1 MGSVLAALLPTTAGI
16 SWLLSS
22 SVKAALLLAASWL
35 GAALLRRGTAA
46 ARHQIWALGVA
57 GALLLPLLCRALPS
71 LPLWL
76 GPPTIGAGSS
86 LLATAVFVTGGR
98 TTSAGP
104 AWPAWSSG
112 LAVAW
117 AAGALLVSLRFLRGH
132 LAARRL
138 SRAAQ
143 PAHAE
148 AWLSA
153 RREAAASLA
162 IAGEVGLGRSE
173 AIGSPMT
180 IGVLRPRVLLPAAA
194 DGWSPQRL
202 RAVLMHELGHVRRH
216 DTLIQLLAQVGCA
229 LYWWNP
235 LAWLAAARLRIE
247 REHACDDLVLG
258 AGIRPSSYAAD
269 LLEVARCISPDEAA
283 HAGAVCM
290 VDLSW
295 TEARLR
301 RILDSTAPRGPL
313 GARFRLAAR
322 GATLAFAV
330 TLACTSAPL
339 EVSPAA
345 APPSRAVA
353 LRTPLGRPL
362 APAEFVPAAEGEERK
377 QVDEYVRAPRG
388 SLSVG
393 APSVRDSGVT
403 HAVRSPASAADRTL
417 DLVAKEVESHMGDLK
432 QCYER
437 RLLVHPE
444 LSGMVVM
451 HWNIT
456 ATGEVS
462 EMCVTED
469 TLGDAA
475 VIACVNKLVEDSWFP
490 PARGW
495 VDVSFPFVF
504 TAAP

>member
-1 MGSVLAALLPTTAGI
+1 MGGALAELLPTTAGMW
-16 SWLLSS
+16 WLLSS
-22 SVKAALLLAASWL
+22 SFKAALLLASSWL
-35 GAALLRRGTAA
+35 GAVLLRRGTAA

-57 GALLLPLLCRALPS
+57 GALLLPLLGWVVPS
-71 LPLWL
+71 LPLSL
-76 GPPTIGAGSS
+76 GTPTIGAGRS
-86 LLATAVFVTGGR
+86 LLETAVVVTGGL

-104 AWPAWSSG
+104 AWPSW
-112 LAVAW
+112 LAITW

-138 SRAAQ
+138 SRAAE

-153 RREAAASLA
+153 RREAQASLGM
-162 IAGEVGLGRSE
+162 AGDVGLGRSE

-202 RAVLMHELGHVRRH
+202 HAVLVHELGHVRRH
-216 DTLIQLLAQVGCA
+216 DTLIQLGAQLVCA

-235 LAWLAAARLRIE
+235 LAWLTAARLRIE

-258 AGIRPSSYAAD
+258 AGVRPSSYAAD
-269 LLEVARCISPDEAA
+269 LLEVARCISPAAAA
-283 HAGAVCM
+283 HAGAICM

-301 RILDSTAPRGPL
+301 RILDSAAPRRPL
-313 GARFRLAAR
+313 GARFRLGAG

-330 TLACTSAPL
+330 TLACTST
-339 EVSPAA
+339 SPAPTPSG
-345 APPSRAVA
+345 PPSAAVVA
-353 LRTPLGRPL
+353 
-362 APAEFVPAAEGEERK
+362 PAAEDQREEWEK
-377 QVDEYVRAPRG
+377 ADPHESASRATL
-388 SLSVG
+388 SLG
-393 APSVRDSGVT
+393 APSVRGSGDVV
-403 HAVRSPASAADRTL
+403 AFRPPALPPEGDL
-417 DLVAKEVESHMGDLK
+417 DLSLVAKEVKRHMGDLK

-444 LSGMVVM
+444 LSGKVVI
-451 HWNIT
+451 HWYLTTDGKVAEQCI
-456 ATGEVS
+456 
-462 EMCVTED
+462 TED
-469 TLGDAA
+469 TLGDEE
-475 VIACVNKLVEDSWFP
+475 VVACVNKLVEESRFP
-490 PARGW
+490 APIGGS

-504 TAAP
+504 GPSLVSRDVGEQRP

>member
-1 MGSVLAALLPTTAGI
+1 MGSALAELLPTTAGM

-22 SVKAALLLAASWL
+22 SVKAALLLAVSWI
-35 GAALLRRGTAA
+35 GAVLLRRGTAA

-57 GALLLPLLCRALPS
+57 GALLLPLLCWVLPS
-71 LPLWL
+71 LPLSL
-76 GPPTIGAGSS
+76 GTSTIGAGSS
-86 LLATAVFVTGGR
+86 LLETAVFVTGGL

-104 AWPAWSSG
+104 SWPSW
-112 LAVAW
+112 LAVTW

-132 LAARRL
+132 FAARRL
-138 SRAAQ
+138 SRAAK

-153 RREAAASLA
+153 RCEAAAALGVA
-162 IAGEVGLGRSE
+162 RDVGLARSE

-202 RAVLMHELGHVRRH
+202 RAVLLHELGHVRRH
-216 DTLIQLLAQVGCA
+216 DTLIQLGAQLVCA

-269 LLEVARCISPDEAA
+269 LLEVARCISPAEAA
-283 HAGAVCM
+283 HAGAICM

-301 RILDSTAPRGPL
+301 RILDSATPRRPL

-330 TLACTSAPL
+330 TLAWTSAPL
-339 EVSPAA
+339 ALPTPSSPPPAA
-345 APPSRAVA
+345 AEVA
-353 LRTPLGRPL
+353 
-362 APAEFVPAAEGEERK
+362 PAAEDEGEAREAAEEHESASS
-377 QVDEYVRAPRG
+377 VTL
-388 SLSVG
+388 SLG
-393 APSVRDSGVT
+393 APSVRGSGDSYAFRPPALAAES
-403 HAVRSPASAADRTL
+403 AVAL
-417 DLVAKEVESHMGDLK
+417 DLTLVAREVKRHMGDLK

-437 RLLVHPE
+437 RLRVHPE
-444 LSGMVVM
+444 LSGKVVM
-451 HWNIT
+451 HWYI
-456 ATGEVS
+456 ATDGKVPEQ
-462 EMCVTED
+462 CVTED
-469 TLGDAA
+469 TLGDEE
-475 VIACVNKLVEDSWFP
+475 VVACVNKLVEECQFP
-490 PARGW
+490 APSGGP

-504 TAAP
+504 SASLQ